1 MRFSKVSLTKKG
13 VKLFSTRTTGSGTTE
28 EKNLRAPQ
36 EPPMQS
42 FVDSMQ
48 AFKALVLA
56 VLKGPVKIEP
66 DAMTITTLNLSE
78 DKNHLRGLI
87 VTAVVPLP
95 QAYGKPL
102 VINTPL
108 IREGGENASE
118 DAFVLEDHHMEMIR
132 VVEAEATAFY
142 KGNRQQIE
150 LPLKQESANAKDVG
164 ERMAAAS
171 IDSTRKGRKGGK
183 TGPLT
188 TPRLRQL
195 LLMVERDVPEEVIEK
210 MDVVGARLRAAV
222 GRGATEGARRHARR
236 RESPARAGLVARRR
250 HEERSPTDGPRTS
263 RRAPR
268 RLPRSGSKERTAVV
282 PTCSNDQA
290 PPFARSRSSARGGHA
305 PTRHPRDVRSWQ
317 VQRRRRAWPSRCSRR
332 ASRG

>member
-142 KGNRQQIE
+142 KGNRQQLE

-171 IDSTRKGRKGGK
+171 IDSTRKGK
-183 TGPLT
+183 
-188 TPRLRQL
+188 
-195 LLMVERDVPEEVIEK
+195 
-210 MDVVGARLRAAV
+210 
-222 GRGATEGARRHARR
+222 
-236 RESPARAGLVARRR
+236 
-250 HEERSPTDGPRTS
+250 ERSARN
-263 RRAPR
+263 RRDP
-268 RLPRSGSKERTAVV
+268 
-282 PTCSNDQA
+282 
-290 PPFARSRSSARGGHA
+290 
-305 PTRHPRDVRSWQ
+305 
-317 VQRRRRAWPSRCSRR
+317 
-332 ASRG
+332 

>member
-42 FVDSMQ
+42 FVDALQ
-48 AFKALVLA
+48 AFKPLVIA
-56 VLKGPVKIEP
+56 VLKGAVKIEP
-66 DAMTITTLNLSE
+66 EAMTITTLNLSE

-132 VVEAEATAFY
+132 VVEAEGTAFY
-142 KGNRQQIE
+142 KGNRQQLE
-150 LPLKQESANAKDVG
+150 LPIKQESANAKDVG

-171 IDSTRKGRKGGK
+171 IDSTRKGGKKGRIAGQIGK
-183 TGPLT
+183 PGPLT

-195 LLMVERDVPEEVIEK
+195 LLMVERDVPEEAIDKWTSSERDAAQRWAEIRQKELAGNLADAKVPREPKCLIADAVKTLADAWSADKPPRAEA
-210 MDVVGARLRAAV
+210 VAPVGLEGKN
-222 GRGATEGARRHARR
+222 GRRPH
-236 RESPARAGLVARRR
+236 
-250 HEERSPTDGPRTS
+250 
-263 RRAPR
+263 
-268 RLPRSGSKERTAVV
+268 
-282 PTCSNDQA
+282 
-290 PPFARSRSSARGGHA
+290 
-305 PTRHPRDVRSWQ
+305 
-317 VQRRRRAWPSRCSRR
+317 VQQ
-332 ASRG
+332 